1 MAKKRARAKSRKGKA
16 SGKCV
21 KGSYNLASGNG
32 AVGGKDWMLTGKN
45 IAKTLQDPGTV
56 Y

>member
-1 MAKKRARAKSRKGKA
+1 MAKKRAKSKKGKA
-16 SGKCV
+16 L

-32 AVGGKDWMLTGKN
+32 AVGGKDWMLTPQTA
-45 IAKTLQDPGTV
+45 AKTLQDPGTV